1 MKYTEQYEQLLK
13 QALSPEAM
21 PDEKLNEQIR
31 KLSKEDYAMKKT
43 SKKKAVFIP
52 LVSML
57 VLLMSIGVFAAWNLM
72 KPEKVAEE
80 IEDAALAKAFESEDA
95 IRINE
100 TQIDGGYKI
109 TLLGLV
115 SGKGISDFAGDKL
128 EKDRTYAVL
137 AIANE
142 DGSPMP
148 DTSDDE
154 YGKVS
159 FFASPLV
166 KGIKPWQFN
175 IYFMEGGYTEFVKD
189 GIQYRMIACDS
200 IEMFADRGLELCVIG
215 NSFTYNIEAFTYNEQ
230 TGEITPNEDYEGTN
244 VVFDLPIDVKKAN
257 PEAAEKY
264 LQEILTED
272 ETSSEEMSEKE
283 REAERLAEEAAKE
296 VLEKEQ
302 EEINRLID
310 QGTEIP
316 GSFQE
321 LKVDEKGYVHYEF
334 YSDEYGGTVGDYL
347 LENLFPDENVNIRN
361 ESYAIS
367 EDEAGNETRI
377 AIQFR
382 RDENGVITARIIAF

>member
-13 QALSPEAM
+13 QALSPEVM

-43 SKKKAVFIP
+43 LKKKAVFIP
-52 LVSML
+52 LVAML
-57 VLLMSIGVFAAWNLM
+57 ALLMSIGVFAAWNLM

-80 IEDAALAKAFESEDA
+80 MEDDALAKAFESEDA

-215 NSFTYNIEAFTYNEQ
+215 NSFSYDIEAFTYNEQ
-230 TGEITPNEDYEGTN
+230 TGEITPNEAYEGTN
-244 VVFDLPIDVKKAN
+244 VVFNLPIDASKAD
-257 PEAAEKY
+257 PEAAETY
-264 LQEILTED
+264 LQEIFAED
-272 ETSSEEMSEKE
+272 EETSEEISQ
-283 REAERLAEEAAKE
+283 EE
-296 VLEKEQ
+296 LDREQ
-302 EEINRLID
+302 EEINRLIN

-316 GSFQE
+316 GSFKE
-321 LKVDEKGYVHYEF
+321 LKVDEKGYVHYEMEGDDGSF
-334 YSDEYGGTVGDYL
+334 AGDYL
-347 LENLFPDENVNIRN
+347 VKDLFPDENENVRN
-361 ESYAIS
+361 EVCSIS
-367 EDEAGNETRI
+367 ESEVGNEKRI
-377 AIQFR
+377 ETMIIQFR
-382 RDENGVITARIIAF
+382 RDEHGNITARTVVAESIEK